1 MTTNEIFSAIM
12 SVLPEGS
19 TMVRK
24 SKSNFIAVPTG
35 VNEDGVM
42 EYAKVAISTLLS
54 HDTKSNTAFN
64 FDAAVAE
71 YAEYSALQVEKAS
84 KPKTTKKTGPDP
96 EKVAAKEARKSELF
110 KWLMQNPGAHTCTDI
125 KASMPDVYG
134 EIVIMQVGSD
144 AKSLAEENEL
154 IVREV
159 IEGKNC
165 YRYAGE

>member
-1 MTTNEIFSAIM
+1 MIGVPIGLLTAIFM
-12 SVLPEGS
+12 
-19 TMVRK
+19 
-24 SKSNFIAVPTG
+24 
-35 VNEDGVM
+35 
-42 EYAKVAISTLLS
+42 AK
-54 HDTKSNTAFN
+54 FC
-64 FDAAVAE
+64 
-71 YAEYSALQVEKAS
+71 
-84 KPKTTKKTGPDP
+84 PKK
-96 EKVAAKEARKSELF
+96 LF

-125 KASMPDVYG
+125 KAGMPDVYG